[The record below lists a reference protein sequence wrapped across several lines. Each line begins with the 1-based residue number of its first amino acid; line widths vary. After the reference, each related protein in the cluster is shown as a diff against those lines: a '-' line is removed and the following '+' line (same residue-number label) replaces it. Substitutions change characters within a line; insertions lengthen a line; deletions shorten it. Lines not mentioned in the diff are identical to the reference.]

1 MLKISYSDLLSSHL
15 TRENKAD
22 PEALRIIEVTA
33 LARIADLLRELSETA
48 GTRF

>member
-15 TRENKAD
+15 TPANKAD

-33 LARIADLLRELSETA
+33 LARIADELRDLNNDTT
-48 GTRF
+48 TRF